1 MRSTLGCALAFALVS
16 ATSLGQGPGQGPGPG
31 RWRKFRSSTGFSV
44 RYPANWFRKGVSK
57 DRLLVLSSRGGAEG
71 LIINRGQAFISV
83 VEERKY
89 EGLPLRALIDYFTAR
104 ARVLSQ
110 RTVRNGDAGSRGC
123 RVLQEVVSRAP
134 IVPPEDVPGPVPYVI
149 DTGYFC
155 QIGRKRYVTSLRNF
169 EGDKRQASYREIAL
183 RVAESL
189 RIDK

>member
-1 MRSTLGCALAFALVS
+1 MRSTLGCALALALVS
-16 ATSLGQGPGQGPGPG
+16 AASLGQGPRPG
-31 RWRKFRSSTGFSV
+31 RWRTFRGSTGFSV
-44 RYPANWFRKGVSK
+44 RYPANWFRKGVSG

-83 VEERKY
+83 SEERKY
-89 EGLPLRALIDYFTAR
+89 EGLPMGALIDHFTAR
-104 ARVLSQ
+104 AHVLSQ
-110 RTVRNGDAGSRGC
+110 RTIRNGAAGSRGC

-134 IVPPEDVPGPVPYVI
+134 IVPPGDVPGPVPYVV

-155 QIGRKRYVTSLRNF
+155 QIGGKRYVTALRNF
-169 EGDKRQASYREIAL
+169 EGDKRQASYRATAL